1 MSGVEFSLTVPCFG
15 GSCSIIVAGDG
26 HLGPARAAAHTVS
39 AVLLDWHHRFT
50 RFSPDSELSRLN
62 ADPRATVPVSPLLAR
77 LSAAVAD
84 AGRASGGL
92 VDGTLI
98 GAVEAAGYTETLHGP
113 AVPLADALAGAPA
126 RRPAGPSP
134 HARWASIEVDH
145 ARGTVTRAPG
155 VRLDS
160 GGLAKGLFADVVA
173 QELTAYDRFVVN
185 LCGDL
190 RLGGVLAEPRDVEVE
205 SPFAHGEALY
215 VFGPA
220 DGAVATSG
228 IGRRSWRDAHGA
240 LAHHLLDPSTGRPA
254 FTGIVQATA
263 LAPTGVEAEW
273 RAKAAVLSGPDGAA
287 AHLRHG
293 GLLVFDDGSTSLIA
307 PPRVKPKIRV
317 ARRGGRLELAGVG
330 VPA

>member
-15 GSCSIIVAGDG
+15 GSCTIVVAGDG

-39 AVLLDWHHRFT
+39 GVLLDWHHRFT
-50 RFSPDSELSRLN
+50 RFDPGSELSRLN
-62 ADPRATVPVSPLLAR
+62 ADRRATVPVSPMLAR
-77 LSAAVAD
+77 LAGAVAD

-92 VDGTLI
+92 VDGTLT
-98 GAVEAAGYTETLHGP
+98 GELEDAGYAETLRGP
-113 AVPLADALAGAPA
+113 GIALADALVRAPS
-126 RRPAGPSP
+126 RRPAAASP

-145 ARGTVTRAPG
+145 ARGTVTRPPG

-173 QELTAYDRFVVN
+173 EELRGYDRFAVN

-190 RLGGVLAEPRDVEVE
+190 RLGGTLAAPRDVEVE
-205 SPFAHGEALY
+205 SPFDPGDVLY
-215 VFGPA
+215 VFAPSG
-220 DGAVATSG
+220 GAVATSG
-228 IGRRSWRDAHGA
+228 IGRRSWRDAHGGP
-240 LAHHLLDPSTGRPA
+240 AHHLLDPATGRPA
-254 FTGIVQATA
+254 FTGIAQATA

-293 GLLVFDDGSTSLIA
+293 GLLVFDDGATSLIA
-307 PPRVKPKIRV
+307 PPRPKPKIRV

-330 VPA
+330 MPA